1 MAINLRVTPDVLTSE
16 AGAIMNKIN
25 KIENNLQTINEQ
37 IRSSKNSLVIQ
48 SRDAALLSKQNRKT
62 RLCHKSFPA
71 I

>member
-37 IRSSKNSLVIQ
+37 IRSSKNFMGVS
-48 SRDAALLSKQNRKT
+48 
-62 RLCHKSFPA
+62 P
-71 I
+71 